1 MNYKKFQSI
10 LLISKQF
17 ILHLL
22 IVIVN
27 NIFTNRMD
35 KQILK
40 DFN

>member
-17 ILHLL
+17 IFHLL

-27 NIFTNRMD
+27 NVFTNRMD

>member
-17 ILHLL
+17 LHLL

-27 NIFTNRMD
+27 NVFTNRMD